1 MNKTQ
6 MNNLNKGHAS
16 RTNTIFGNMLKVPR
30 EQRMHSLVEL
40 LSLPTEDILGS
51 VTTSQK
57 FYTRAI
63 SNFDSN
69 RQLEKPKTQ
78 I

>member
-6 MNNLNKGHAS
+6 MNNLNKGDAS

-40 LSLPTEDILGS
+40 LSLPTEDILES
-51 VTTSQK
+51 VTASQK
-57 FYTRAI
+57 FHTRAI

-69 RQLEKPKTQ
+69 RRIEKPKTQ